1 MGLQTESNKLVEECM
16 PTLERF
22 EVVEKQVFFPIPK
35 PVGFTYTI
43 RIYAST
49 MSREAVR
56 NTLAQIREVVEG
68 AELTNDE
75 LYQCSLLSEDDCKE
89 IEELH
94 KSYGDDIFYGEDDF
108 ARHRFAGDIVVR
120 RKITQA
126 HTKAILKAIEG
137 G

>member
-1 MGLQTESNKLVEECM
+1 MGLLTKIANLEEFDKYEEGVENHHNNW
-16 PTLERF
+16 R
-22 EVVEKQVFFPIPK
+22 
-35 PVGFTYTI
+35 TYQSWDVQKDKDNLIKTI
-43 RIYAST
+43 IAK
-49 MSREAVR
+49 
-56 NTLAQIREVVEG
+56 IREVVEG

-126 HTKAILKAIEG
+126 HTKAILKAIEED
-137 G
+137 

>member
-1 MGLQTESNKLVEECM
+1 MGLKTEIAEIIRYADSKENPILIPEYLKEDYIRASKQILAKIGG
-16 PTLERF
+16 
-22 EVVEKQVFFPIPK
+22 VV
-35 PVGFTYTI
+35 G
-43 RIYAST
+43 
-49 MSREAVR
+49 
-56 NTLAQIREVVEG
+56 G
-68 AELTNDE
+68 AGLTDDE

-126 HTKAILKAIEG
+126 HTKAILKAIEED
-137 G
+137 